1 MDDYRT
7 RRLDADF
14 EDPDSEDEEREEEE
28 QGQFMTPPLLPTE
41 EEAPPPFPPTEEET
55 PPPLPPTEEETPPPL
70 PVMED
75 EDVPEYRQH
84 DIVTPPPVPDEEEEE
99 ASKSPIVYFDTPSA
113 PYESGGGQ
121 TVIGSS
127 SSWYGDEQPRA
138 TQVPS
143 PFEEPVITPE
153 PSRGAQARPI
163 TPEVVP
169 SGRGGGTQAPPPS
182 GTGTPPKKNQT
193 PLIIGIVV
201 AVLLLL
207 CCCCILAV
215 IGFSWLDSSGF
226 MPIASLVPN
235 LLL

>member
-7 RRLDADF
+7 QRLDADF
-14 EDPDSEDEEREEEE
+14 DDPDSGDDEREEETQE
-28 QGQFMTPPLLPTE
+28 QFTT
-41 EEAPPPFPPTEEET
+41 
-55 PPPLPPTEEETPPPL
+55 PPLPPTESEAPPPLPAMEEETPPPL
-70 PVMED
+70 PVTED
-75 EDVPEYRQH
+75 EEVVEYRER
-84 DIVTPPPVPDEEEEE
+84 DIVTPPPIPDEEEAEV
-99 ASKSPIVYFDTPSA
+99 SSSPIVYFDTPSA

-121 TVIGSS
+121 TVSS
-127 SSWYGDEQPRA
+127 SSPSWYGEEQPRA

-153 PSRGAQARPI
+153 PTRGAQARPI

-182 GTGTPPKKNQT
+182 GSGTPPKKNQT
-193 PLIIGIVV
+193 PLIIVIVV

-207 CCCCILAV
+207 CCCCILGV
-215 IGFSWLDSSGF
+215 MGLSWLDTSGF
-226 MPIASLVPN
+226 MPIGTIVPT